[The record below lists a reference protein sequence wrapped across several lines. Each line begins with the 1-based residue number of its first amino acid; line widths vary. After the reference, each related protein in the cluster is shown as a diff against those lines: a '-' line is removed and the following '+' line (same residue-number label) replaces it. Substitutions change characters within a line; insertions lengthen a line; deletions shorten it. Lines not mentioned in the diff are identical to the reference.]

1 MEKIKKWWT
10 SLSKLAKSVIVVFAL
25 IIILPIVIPA
35 GQESSG
41 DSDAPESPQ
50 VSTEI
55 RDVSTIEGLT
65 LALSNELGQE
75 TNTGVPRGLDVSIS
89 DGDLYVL
96 FALNENLTRNLTIG
110 SAWQDVSE
118 VVKLVQLSG
127 LSNNLTVNGTAEL
140 IDTNGNSL
148 GQRIVLT
155 ANFLDDKV
163 PLLNTENIVG
173 RERWEAAT
181 TSFIYHPAIS
191 DK

>member
-1 MEKIKKWWT
+1 MEKIKKWWS

-25 IIILPIVIPA
+25 IIVLPIIVPA
-35 GQESSG
+35 GQDSSG
-41 DSDAPESPQ
+41 DSDSPENPQ
-50 VSTEI
+50 VSTEV

-65 LALSNELGQE
+65 YALSDELGQE
-75 TNTGVPRGLDVSIS
+75 TNTGVPRGLDVSIV

-96 FALNENLTRNLTIG
+96 FALNENLSRNLTIG

-127 LSNNLTVNGTAEL
+127 LSNNLTVNGTLEL

-181 TSFIYHPAIS
+181 TSFIYHPAIR
-191 DK
+191 D